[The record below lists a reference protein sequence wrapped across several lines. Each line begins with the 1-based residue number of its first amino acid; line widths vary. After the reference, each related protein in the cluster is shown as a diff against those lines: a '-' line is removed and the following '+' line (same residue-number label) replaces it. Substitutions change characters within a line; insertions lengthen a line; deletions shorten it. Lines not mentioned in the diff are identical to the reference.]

1 MYGAALT
8 ADGGNEVE
16 VTMVDV
22 VDETLVDIL
31 VLLALMLLP
40 FEALLCFDDDKF
52 VPAADEWF
60 IGALCL

>member
-22 VDETLVDIL
+22 VDEPLVEIL
-31 VLLALMLLP
+31 VLLALMLP

-52 VPAADEWF
+52 VPADEWF
-60 IGALCL
+60 MDALCL